1 MDGLGVGERLVA
13 RDLEQAVAVAC
24 GECHVVEA
32 REVADRLDARGL
44 GEEVADVLVV
54 AAVPGGVHHRVDVAV
69 EPVAVAVVAVDGR
82 ALHVHRGA
90 HRAQLH
96 PVARL
101 GCGRV
106 LGADAVFGR
115 AEVVG
120 GHRPAAEAVVVLL
133 VGVEGALR
141 RDVGPVRLA
150 GALHAD
156 LVGIREVG
164 TVPVPVDAGLV
175 PHGHVHL
182 AVHVRDSG
190 HDRRRRRIGA
200 RGQRQPGGNN
210 ANRKEDGTFSHDV
223 PGSFY
228 RHVTILLKMFSQ
240 IIAQIP
246 CPVNRREN

>member
-24 GECHVVEA
+24 GERHVVEA

-69 EPVAVAVVAVDGR
+69 ESVAVAVVAVDGR

-106 LGADAVFGR
+106 LGANAVFGR

-133 VGVEGALR
+133 VCVEDALR

-156 LVGIREVG
+156 LVGVGEVRA
-164 TVPVPVDAGLV
+164 VLVAVDAVLV
-175 PHGHVHL
+175 PHGEVHL
-182 AVHVRDSG
+182 AVHVRDG
-190 HDRRRRRIGA
+190 RHDRRRRRIGA
-200 RGQRQPGGNN
+200 RGQRQPGGSNT
-210 ANRKEDGTFSHDV
+210 NRKEDGTFSHDV

-228 RHVTILLKMFSQ
+228 RHVAILLKLFSQ
-240 IIAQIP
+240 IIA
-246 CPVNRREN
+246 